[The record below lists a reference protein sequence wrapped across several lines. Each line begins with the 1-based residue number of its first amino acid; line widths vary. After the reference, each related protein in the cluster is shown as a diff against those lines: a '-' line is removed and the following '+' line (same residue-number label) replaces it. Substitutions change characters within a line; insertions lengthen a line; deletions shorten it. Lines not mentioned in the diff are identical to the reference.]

1 MFVRLPILAIAIVAS
16 TLTACSSAPDPDS
29 IVAATPTAITITSSR
44 FVAPTKTAEAHCA
57 KYNRKAVA
65 RGDGIK
71 LGSPA
76 YKVMWGFD
84 CVGK

>member
-1 MFVRLPILAIAIVAS
+1 MFARLPIFVFAVAAVALAG
-16 TLTACSSAPDPDS
+16 CGSAPDPDS

-65 RGDGIK
+65 RGEGIK

-84 CVGK
+84 CVDK